1 MLLLV
6 QELALLRN
14 FEAKDRA
21 LALKLNKSQAEKAD
35 VVAAITD
42 CQGKLLVKKKVRWV
56 RHPHDSV
63 GHSTQASDAHPPL
76 PSPSAT
82 ENTGGGEPVGA

>member
-42 CQGKLLVKKKVRWV
+42 CQGKLLVKKKVRYS
-56 RHPHDSV
+56 RP
-63 GHSTQASDAHPPL
+63 TK
-76 PSPSAT
+76 
-82 ENTGGGEPVGA
+82 